1 MTLSFAGE
9 SRSSADGRA
18 GRVAVGL
25 VFYGSL
31 LVVLVA
37 VLVELLPHLIPVGL
51 ANRIGHNSE
60 AYLLTVLLA
69 LWIQLI
75 RPRVSADRRAV
86 CITATAAVV
95 CIAVALVLLASDWP
109 SRFRTLNETF
119 LAAML
124 LIPYVQ
130 LSRRP
135 SRRGA
140 LAISLGLL
148 CVVAALGTT
157 ALVTSLAET
166 LGVLILAPIAFDVVD
181 KRNTRRGAH
190 YLHTVATV
198 LVHHSG
204 ATSSHVLIAA
214 LPGRSPGSPRGNN
227 PLQRSGHRGVSLPS
241 SRRALFRGISWSH
254 WTAGIRP
261 IASYTLRN
269 LTSLRH
275 LWSVRRRR

>member
-181 KRNTRRGAH
+181 
-190 YLHTVATV
+190 
-198 LVHHSG
+198 
-204 ATSSHVLIAA
+204 
-214 LPGRSPGSPRGNN
+214 
-227 PLQRSGHRGVSLPS
+227 
-241 SRRALFRGISWSH
+241 RGILDEERTTSTPLRLSWY
-254 WTAGIRP
+254 I
-261 IASYTLRN
+261 TLV
-269 LTSLRH
+269 LLPLMFSLLHYRVG
-275 LWSVRRRR
+275 LQGVPAEITRYSVRVTEAFLCLLLVELYFAVFLGRTGRPVFGPSRVTPSAT